1 MHFKKGSL
9 YLTFAWAAAML
20 SGYLYYFWL
29 TYRFRQAVFG
39 DYQVVMS
46 VLTWLE
52 TVVINGLPY
61 TIQKFIGSNEKRAG
75 DILKTAFRLQLWV
88 AGLLFSAA
96 FLAAPWIAGLFKN
109 PGYSL
114 YLRVAFCDI
123 LFFGFFHLLLA
134 YQNGS
139 KKFGKQA
146 LLFVIYAVGKL
157 LAGVSLVLIT
167 GSIIAALAA
176 NSAASVLGIVW
187 GILFL
192 GKIEVKADYSAG
204 PLMRFTW
211 LSLSYLL
218 LLNLLFSIDL
228 WFVKYHFTSAVS
240 GYYGLAGMLA
250 RVPYFL
256 FMGVSMTMLPTLSTA
271 LANGDLEN
279 ACRLFREALQFLW
292 MFMAPVGVLMVA
304 FRKDILSVLFKADY
318 APSASIMAILVWG
331 MIALAFFYLNT
342 TLINADHRPRLSFG
356 LVGATVV
363 TDVALNIILI
373 PRFHV
378 HGSACATALSCG
390 LGLALSAVFVYRRFH
405 ILMPGVSFFRI
416 SAAALGVGV
425 MARFSGAAG
434 PVAIPVMIAALL
446 CYFGILFLIG
456 ELNLHEVFNH
466 TGKE

>member
-1 MHFKKGSL
+1 MHFKRGSL
-9 YLTFAWAAAML
+9 YLTLAWAAAML
-20 SGYLYYFWL
+20 SGYIYYFWL
-29 TYRFRQAVFG
+29 TYRFKQAVFG

-61 TIQKFIGSNEKRAG
+61 TIQKFIGSDEQKAG
-75 DILKTAFRLQLWV
+75 GILKAAFRLQLWI
-88 AGLLFSAA
+88 AGLLFTAA
-96 FLAAPWIAGLFKN
+96 FISAPWISALFRN

-134 YQNGS
+134 YQNGT

-146 LLFVIYAVGKL
+146 LLFVIYAAGKL

-167 GSIIAALAA
+167 GSLIAALVA
-176 NSAASVLGIVW
+176 NSAASVLGIFW
-187 GILFL
+187 GVLFL
-192 GKIEVKADYSAG
+192 GKINLKTDYPAG

-218 LLNLLFSIDL
+218 LLNLLFSVDL
-228 WFVKYHFTSAVS
+228 WFIKYHFTSAVS

-271 LANGDLEN
+271 LANRDFEST
-279 ACRLFREALQFLW
+279 RQLFRQALQFLW
-292 MFMAPVGVLMVA
+292 VFMAPVGVLMVT
-304 FRKDILSVLFKADY
+304 FRHELLAILFKSDY

-342 TLINADHRPRLSFG
+342 TLINADHRPRLSFS
-356 LVGATVV
+356 LVGATVFV
-363 TDVALNIILI
+363 DVILNIILI
-373 PRFHV
+373 PRFGV
-378 HGSACATALSCG
+378 HGGAYATNLSCG
-390 LGLALSAVFVYRRFH
+390 LGLALSSIFVYRRFQVL
-405 ILMPGVSFFRI
+405 ISGLSFLRI
-416 SAAALGVGV
+416 STTALAMGIL
-425 MARFSGAAG
+425 AHFSGAAG
-434 PVAIPVMIAALL
+434 KTAIPVMIIAIL
-446 CYFGILFLIG
+446 CYFGMLFLIG
-456 ELNLHEVFNH
+456 ELSVRELFNR
-466 TGKE
+466 GGAV